1 MEENVVYD
9 VQGYDLLTP
18 AIYDLLNSY
27 PGLEKNEKVSFSQL
41 NESHGKAMFPSTGA
55 IVQYQKESI
64 TGHVEKR
71 CLYPFT
77 FVYRAS
83 GLTQSRKV
91 NAKEWLETLGK
102 WLEKQT
108 VSIGGQ
114 NYKIQEYPVLNS
126 LDGDAE
132 IEEIARQT
140 PAYLAQTNGDM
151 SEDWVMTV
159 QAHYRIEYDT

>member
-1 MEENVVYD
+1 MEENVQYD

-18 AIYDLLNSY
+18 AIYDLLNTY
-27 PGLEKNEKVSFSQL
+27 PGLDTGEKVSFSQL

-55 IVQYQKESI
+55 IVQYQRESI
-64 TGHVEKR
+64 TGHIEKH

-83 GLTQSRKV
+83 GLTQNRKV
-91 NAKEWLETLGK
+91 NAKEWLENLGK

-108 VSIGGQ
+108 VSIG
-114 NYKIQEYPVLNS
+114 NRTYKIDEYPVLNS

-151 SEDWVMTV
+151 SEDWVMTI
-159 QAHYRIEYDT
+159 QARYRIEYDT

>member
-1 MEENVVYD
+1 MEENVQYD

-18 AIYDLLNSY
+18 AIYDLLNTY
-27 PGLEKNEKVSFSQL
+27 PGLDKGEKISFSQL

-55 IVQYQKESI
+55 IVQYQRESI
-64 TGHVEKR
+64 TGHVEKH

-83 GLTQSRKV
+83 GLTQNRKV
-91 NAKEWLETLGK
+91 NAKEWLE
-102 WLEKQT
+102 KQT
-108 VSIGGQ
+108 ISIGEQ
-114 NYKIQEYPVLNS
+114 AYKITEYPVLNS

-151 SEDWVMTV
+151 SEDWVMTI
-159 QAHYRIEYDT
+159 QARYRIEYDT